1 MKKYSKLKKK
11 YAILYLLPISNL
23 KFTIPFESHIL
34 YNRITNNIFFQ
45 TTILEN
51 AVIGK
56 SQAFTAVL
64 IIGRVPIIIIYTA
77 IMSFLKYLNYI

>member
-34 YNRITNNIFFQ
+34 YNRITNIFFQ
-45 TTILEN
+45 TTVLEN
-51 AVIGK
+51 AILI
-56 SQAFTAVL
+56 AVL
-64 IIGRVPIIIIYTA
+64 IIGRIPIIIIYTA

>member
-34 YNRITNNIFFQ
+34 YNRILTNIFFQ
-45 TTILEN
+45 TTVLEN
-51 AVIGK
+51 AILI
-56 SQAFTAVL
+56 AVL
-64 IIGRVPIIIIYTA
+64 IIGRIPIIIIYTA

>member
-34 YNRITNNIFFQ
+34 YNRITNIFFQ
-45 TTILEN
+45 TTVLEN
-51 AVIGK
+51 AILI
-56 SQAFTAVL
+56 AVL
-64 IIGRVPIIIIYTA
+64 IIGRISIIIIYTA

>member
-1 MKKYSKLKKK
+1 MKKYSKRKKK

-34 YNRITNNIFFQ
+34 YNRITNIFFQ
-45 TTILEN
+45 TTVWEN
-51 AVIGK
+51 AIIGK

-77 IMSFLKYLNYI
+77 IMSFLKYL